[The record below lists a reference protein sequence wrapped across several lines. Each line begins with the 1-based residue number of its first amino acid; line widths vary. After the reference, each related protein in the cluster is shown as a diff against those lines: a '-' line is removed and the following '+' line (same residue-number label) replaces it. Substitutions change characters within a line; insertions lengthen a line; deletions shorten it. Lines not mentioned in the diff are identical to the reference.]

1 MVVPVDEESLIG
13 SSRQVELNSN
23 NECPQCS
30 LLKTPQI
37 NSVLSLPM
45 VPVLSSLISL
55 NFLDD
60 IKYLAGC
67 CDEIVEQ
74 YRHAHLDMH
83 I

>member
-1 MVVPVDEESLIG
+1 MNVHTT
-13 SSRQVELNSN
+13 
-23 NECPQCS
+23 PQFN
-30 LLKTPQI
+30 LVKTPQI

-45 VPVLSSLISL
+45 VPVLSVLSSLISL

-60 IKYLAGC
+60 TKYLAGC